1 MDMNAVIN
9 VSKEDIKDIDT
20 VINSFV
26 SKYASEVISI
36 GALALCLQTLIDKR
50 NELQELFDKEGK

>member
-1 MDMNAVIN
+1 MDMIIDI
-9 VSKEDIKDIDT
+9 SKEDIKDIDT

-26 SKYASEVISI
+26 SKYADEVVSI

>member
-1 MDMNAVIN
+1 MDMMIDI
-9 VSKEDIKDIDT
+9 SKEDIKDIDT
-20 VINSFV
+20 IINSFV
-26 SKYASEVISI
+26 SKYTGEVVSI

>member
-1 MDMNAVIN
+1 MDMMIDI
-9 VSKEDIKDIDT
+9 SKEDIKDIDT

-26 SKYASEVISI
+26 SKYADEVVSI

-50 NELQELFDKEGK
+50 NELQELFDKEDK